1 VTAGTDSHPDDPH
14 VEALGTVRQVTPPPT
29 ARALS
34 TLSRVDYEDAFL
46 AGTGPAQDRTGEQW
60 ARAILEDAPMSTR
73 NVLSRGWSAIGLRL
87 GSTQSDRF
95 VLGWEVQRST
105 PDVALLGASGRL
117 GLSGELLFECQ
128 QHTLLFATF
137 VQLENRIA
145 GAHCGPESRPGTGRS
160 CGTSSSRPTARNG
173 ARASHEPGHCHRPS
187 RLTAQGA
194 ARVLRGRLQQLLAP
208 DITWTIP
215 GDNRIAGTY
224 RGLPLGGREPGMRTP
239 PL

>member
-1 VTAGTDSHPDDPH
+1 
-14 VEALGTVRQVTPPPT
+14 
-29 ARALS
+29 
-34 TLSRVDYEDAFL
+34 
-46 AGTGPAQDRTGEQW
+46 
-60 ARAILEDAPMSTR
+60 MSTR
-73 NVLSRGWSAIGLRL
+73 NALSRGWSAPGLRL
-87 GSTQSDRF
+87 GSTQPDRF
-95 VLGWEVQRST
+95 VPGWEVRRST

-117 GLSGELLFECQ
+117 GLSGELLVEHQ

-145 GAHCGPESRPGTGRS
+145 RALWPESRPGTGRS

-187 RLTAQGA
+187 RPTAQGA
-194 ARVLRGRLQQLLAP
+194 ARVLRGLQQLLAP
-208 DITWTIP
+208 DITWTVP

-239 PL
+239 PLSQTRPPAGHIRSM